1 MKYLWAYSI
10 PVVGVLGIYF
20 GGYWSFS
27 ALLFAF
33 VVIPFLELL
42 LPIDEKNYEYFTFK
56 LTTFKVQF
64 S

>member
-33 VVIPFLELL
+33 VVGKAGVKAKKKYNNFSAEELVEVL
-42 LPIDEKNYEYFTFK
+42 K
-56 LTTFKVQF
+56 
-64 S
+64 